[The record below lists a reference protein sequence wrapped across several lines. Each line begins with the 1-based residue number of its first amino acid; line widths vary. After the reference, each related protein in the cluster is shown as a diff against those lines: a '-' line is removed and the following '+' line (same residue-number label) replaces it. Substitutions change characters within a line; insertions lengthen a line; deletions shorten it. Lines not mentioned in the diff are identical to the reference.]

1 MALHLR
7 PYQQECVDIINALE
21 GGSHLVHMATGLGK
35 TVVFTSI
42 KRRGRVLI
50 ISHRD
55 ELVRQPVKYYDV
67 PVGIEKGAEHSQ
79 GEPVVS
85 ATVQTLSRDK
95 RLAAFTPGEFDTII
109 TDEAHHA
116 LAPSY
121 RKVVETLK
129 PRLHVGFTATPRR
142 GDDRG
147 LEKVFD
153 DIVFSRDLKWGIGNG
168 YLADLDCRR
177 VYVAWDTSRLRRKN
191 GDYAVSDLDGEVN
204 QPRTNDQIAEA
215 YRQFAEGPTLVFASS
230 VEHAHQLARRI
241 KNAAV
246 VDGKMPLSERRR
258 VIEEFSAGTIACLVN
273 FGVFTE
279 GTDLPMIRTV
289 LLARP
294 TQNPTLYAQMVG
306 RGLRLDE
313 EHGKTSV
320 RLIDCVGITKD
331 HRLCT
336 APTLFGLN
344 EDDFPEGAAR
354 VLDGPLSG
362 LQSRLME
369 LEDTPTGWVLR
380 ARRVNILEGGVA
392 WTPMVDGSRVV
403 RGERFS
409 VVKSAPDDLGGVDVR
424 FSGMQSSMFHF
435 ANEEEADR
443 RVLDWLSRNPLTR
456 DERHL
461 WDSALVKRWGQE
473 RATTSQLDYIKRLVG
488 EGSEE
493 VLALGLS
500 KRDAATVIE
509 NAQSRIEQKDA
520 EALGRC
526 PLCGSAL
533 KLSQSGKTVQCSR
546 LRWKR
551 EGTEYA
557 AAGACTFRFVR
568 KLGRIQL
575 ADREVKRLVS
585 EGRIVVRGRCLTL
598 AEADEPGL
606 YELAENRSVPSRRRF
621 KPWRDP
627 EVRTLDGGVAIAYVQ
642 EIHGFDLG

>member
-1 MALHLR
+1 M
-7 PYQQECVDIINALE
+7 
-21 GGSHLVHMATGLGK
+21 
-35 TVVFTSI
+35 
-42 KRRGRVLI
+42 
-50 ISHRD
+50 
-55 ELVRQPVKYYDV
+55 
-67 PVGIEKGAEHSQ
+67 
-79 GEPVVS
+79 
-85 ATVQTLSRDK
+85 
-95 RLAAFTPGEFDTII
+95 
-109 TDEAHHA
+109 
-116 LAPSY
+116 
-121 RKVVETLK
+121 
-129 PRLHVGFTATPRR
+129 
-142 GDDRG
+142 
-147 LEKVFD
+147 
-153 DIVFSRDLKWGIGNG
+153 
-168 YLADLDCRR
+168 
-177 VYVAWDTSRLRRKN
+177 
-191 GDYAVSDLDGEVN
+191 
-204 QPRTNDQIAEA
+204 
-215 YRQFAEGPTLVFASS
+215 
-230 VEHAHQLARRI
+230 
-241 KNAAV
+241 
-246 VDGKMPLSERRR
+246 
-258 VIEEFSAGTIACLVN
+258 
-273 FGVFTE
+273 
-279 GTDLPMIRTV
+279 
-289 LLARP
+289 
-294 TQNPTLYAQMVG
+294 
-306 RGLRLDE
+306 
-313 EHGKTSV
+313 
-320 RLIDCVGITKD
+320 
-331 HRLCT
+331 
-336 APTLFGLN
+336 
-344 EDDFPEGAAR
+344 
-354 VLDGPLSG
+354 LDGPLSG

-509 NAQSRIEQKDA
+509 NAQSRIERKDA
-520 EALGRC
+520 EVLGRC

-551 EGTEYA
+551 EGTEYTA
-557 AAGACTFRFVR
+557 TGACAFRFVR

-585 EGRIVVRGRCLTL
+585 EGRIIVRGRCLTL
-598 AEADEPGL
+598 AEADELGL

-627 EVRTLDGGVAIAYVQ
+627 EVRTLDGG
-642 EIHGFDLG
+642 G